1 MKEVILARNG
11 IRTRHYAIEPTTGLP
26 THNNAQLTAAA
37 IVQLLESSG
46 VSKGTVDMLA
56 CGTSSPDQWI
66 PNHAAMV
73 QGVLTL
79 PPCEIVSTAGV
90 CCAGMTALR
99 YACNAII
106 ATPEINAIV
115 TGSEL
120 ASASLRSKHFQ
131 HQLEARAD
139 NNPYLSFE
147 NEFLRWM
154 LSDGAGAVL
163 VQSQPKPLGISLR
176 VDWLDI
182 VSFAGELDACMYA
195 GAVKRPDGSLE
206 GWREAAD
213 PNSLLRLGY
222 FNLSQDART
231 LERNIIPHAFSKS
244 LARVISKYAVPAAEI
259 DWLLPHLSSEF
270 FRAPIAEAMR
280 GLNYEVPNEKWFTNL
295 ATRGNTGSAS
305 IFIMLAEL
313 MASGKVRA
321 GEKIVCVVPESARFT
336 FAYMHLTAVDAGC

>member
-1 MKEVILARNG
+1 
-11 IRTRHYAIEPTTGLP
+11 
-26 THNNAQLTAAA
+26 
-37 IVQLLESSG
+37 
-46 VSKGTVDMLA
+46 
-56 CGTSSPDQWI
+56 
-66 PNHAAMV
+66 
-73 QGVLTL
+73 
-79 PPCEIVSTAGV
+79 
-90 CCAGMTALR
+90 MTALR

-106 ATPEINAIV
+106 SNPETNAIV

-120 ASASLRSKHFQ
+120 ASASLRSKHFR

-163 VQSQPKPLGISLR
+163 AQSLPNATGISLR

-195 GAVKRPDGSLE
+195 GAVKRSDGSLE

-231 LERNIIPHAFSKS
+231 LERNIIPNAFSKS
-244 LARVISKYAVPAAEI
+244 LARVISKYAVPVSEI

-280 GLNYEVPNEKWFTNL
+280 GLNYEVPDEKWFTNL
-295 ATRGNTGSAS
+295 AARGNTGSAS
-305 IFIMLAEL
+305 IFVMLAEL
-313 MASGKVRA
+313 VASGKVRA

-336 FAYMHLTAVDAGC
+336 FAYMHLTAVEAGR